1 MSPHAVSM
9 KDEPTDE
16 AVNQVRDTPTGVN
29 AVLYKYT
36 HVCITRLTVHK
47 HKCKQVFTC
56 YNMHTHIPG
65 QCGHIKAI
73 EVM

>member
-47 HKCKQVFTC
+47 HKYKQL
-56 YNMHTHIPG
+56 
-65 QCGHIKAI
+65 
-73 EVM
+73 